1 MKRVQHFLW
10 ILAEECAEVAQ
21 RASKASRF
29 SLEEIQEGQ
38 ALNNAER
45 IMVEYADLVATMEK
59 LVEEGAVAYPTNFQE
74 MVTRKKARIE
84 KFLLLSAKQGTLDA
98 TG

>member
-1 MKRVQHFLW
+1 MNRAQHFLW

-38 ALNNAER
+38 LLNNAER

-59 LVEEGAVAYPTNFQE
+59 LLEEGVVEYPNNFQE
-74 MVTRKKARIE
+74 MVDRKKDRIE
-84 KFLLLSAKQGTLDA
+84 QFLLLSAKQGTLDA

>member
-1 MKRVQHFLW
+1 MNRSQHFLW

-29 SLEEIQEGQ
+29 SLDEIQEGQ
-38 ALNNAER
+38 TLNNAER

-59 LVEEGAVAYPTNFQE
+59 LLEEGVVTYPNNFQE
-74 MVTRKKARIE
+74 MIERKKDRIE